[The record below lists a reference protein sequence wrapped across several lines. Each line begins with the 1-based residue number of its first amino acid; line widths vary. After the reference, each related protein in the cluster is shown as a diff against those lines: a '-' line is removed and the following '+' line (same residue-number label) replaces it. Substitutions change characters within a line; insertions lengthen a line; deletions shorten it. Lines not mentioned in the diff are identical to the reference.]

1 MSTRTTKDLKI
12 QGQLNLEAIHN
23 LQAQEQ
29 KDLEAQQ
36 QKDLKIQGQH
46 NLEAMPNLP
55 AGSGGKGSG
64 GSEEDGEQSGGALRA
79 KAKDITIQAQEQK
92 DPEAQGEHN
101 LEAPER
107 NDLEAQNKMENNL
120 EARKAKQGY
129 QHSGSAQF
137 GSDTQSAG
145 SEEDGEQFGGSE
157 GEGSQNSGS
166 SQSGSDT
173 QSAGS
178 GAKGYGGS
186 EEDGEQSGG
195 SEGEGSQNSD
205 VCKLMQGRR
214 AHVLMPP
221 RHIHK
226 HENHSNAKINKRRK
240 NEHTYLSAMSPRTTH
255 CLPVRE
261 HIMHCKNCFK
271 AYDSNNKCKI

>member
-92 DPEAQGEHN
+92 DPEAQEEHN
-101 LEAPER
+101 LEPQEE
-107 NDLEAQNKMENNL
+107 NDLEVQQRL
-120 EARKAKQGY
+120 QLV
-129 QHSGSAQF
+129 
-137 GSDTQSAG
+137 T
-145 SEEDGEQFGGSE
+145 
-157 GEGSQNSGS
+157 
-166 SQSGSDT
+166 
-173 QSAGS
+173 
-178 GAKGYGGS
+178 
-186 EEDGEQSGG
+186 
-195 SEGEGSQNSD
+195 
-205 VCKLMQGRR
+205 V
-214 AHVLMPP
+214 
-221 RHIHK
+221 
-226 HENHSNAKINKRRK
+226 
-240 NEHTYLSAMSPRTTH
+240 
-255 CLPVRE
+255 
-261 HIMHCKNCFK
+261 
-271 AYDSNNKCKI
+271 